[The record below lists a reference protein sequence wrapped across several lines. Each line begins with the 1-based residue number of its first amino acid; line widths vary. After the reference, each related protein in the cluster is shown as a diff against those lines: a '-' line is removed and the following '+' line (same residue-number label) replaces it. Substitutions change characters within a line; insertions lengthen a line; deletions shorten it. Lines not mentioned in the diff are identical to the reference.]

1 MTDATHHTEAATA
14 ATLARLATEVKP
26 YDVRPDN
33 AVVVARVASDEAL
46 RVVDL
51 ETKLITPL
59 AARGNVTV
67 YDHDSFSRLTNR
79 LGIPGQTT
87 VWADVDK
94 AAVTSILND
103 HPAFGEG
110 VVAGWRDHRLTLQLR
125 VDADWQE
132 WTKYDGKLMHQS
144 HFAEHI
150 ENLVHTVVSPSAA
163 EMLEVSR
170 TFQAKRNVSFRS
182 ATRLDS
188 GDVEFAYEAETTAK
202 AGGKGNL
209 EVPTEFEV
217 SVPVFVNT
225 PPVMVRARLR
235 YRVHEN
241 GELAIG
247 YALLRADLV
256 RQSAFRLVLD
266 EIGGAVVTNEVF
278 EGTAPAAL
286 RDAR

>member
-1 MTDATHHTEAATA
+1 MSETHHTEAATA

-26 YDVRPDN
+26 YPVHPDN
-33 AVVVARVASDEAL
+33 AVVLARVASDEHL

-51 ETKLITPL
+51 EAKLVEPL

-79 LGIPGQTT
+79 LGVPGQTT

-94 AAVTSILND
+94 AAITSILND
-103 HPAFGEG
+103 HSAQTENTP
-110 VVAGWRDHRLTLQLR
+110 GWRDHRLTLQLR
-125 VDADWQE
+125 LDADWQE
-132 WTKYDGKLMHQS
+132 WTKYDGKLMDQAA
-144 HFAEHI
+144 FAEFI
-150 ENLVHTVVSPSAA
+150 ESMVHTIVNPSAA
-163 EMLEVSR
+163 DMLEVSR

-188 GDVEFAYEAETTAK
+188 GDLDLAYEVETK
-202 AGGKGNL
+202 ASTGKGSI

-235 YRVHEN
+235 YRVSE
-241 GELAIG
+241 GGGLGIG
-247 YALLRADLV
+247 FALLRADLV
-256 RQSAFRLVLD
+256 KQAAFRLVLD
-266 EIGGAVVTNEVF
+266 EVASNVATNEVF

-286 RDAR
+286 RDSR